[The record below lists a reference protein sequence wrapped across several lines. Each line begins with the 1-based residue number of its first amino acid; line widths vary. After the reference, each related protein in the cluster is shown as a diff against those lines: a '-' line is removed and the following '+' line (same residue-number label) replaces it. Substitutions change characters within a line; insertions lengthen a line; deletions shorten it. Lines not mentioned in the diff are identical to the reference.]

1 MGIYT
6 TTVKK
11 ICEDYA
17 GTTVTA
23 DYSNIDEVL
32 ASAIPHIFNA
42 DFPIF
47 DENYRYA
54 LCKKILM
61 HYFTREIAYE
71 TVGLWKLKLR
81 AKMNE
86 IMPYYN
92 QMYNSELL
100 LCGVDILN
108 DTDYT
113 RTGTNNKSS
122 NTSGNNTTTNINTN
136 KSMDAFS
143 DTPQGA
149 LTDVENLNY
158 LTNARQ
164 VDANGNSTSNGT
176 FNSTIG
182 DASQYAET
190 IRGKMN
196 STSYSKL
203 LTDFRKTFMNIDMDI
218 IEELKDLFFLIW
230 RWLYDWKIW
239 NA

>member
-1 MGIYT
+1 MALYT
-6 TTVKK
+6 MTLKS
-11 ICEDYA
+11 ICEDLS
-17 GTTVTA
+17 GTTVSA
-23 DYSNIDEVL
+23 DYSNIDSILEV
-32 ASAIPHIFNA
+32 AIPKLFSA

-54 LCKKILM
+54 LCKKIVM
-61 HYFTREIAYE
+61 HYFTREIGYE

-113 RTGTNNKSS
+113 RTGTNDKNS
-122 NTSGNNTTTNINTN
+122 NTSGSNSTSNISKS

-149 LTDVENLNY
+149 LTDVEDLTY

-164 VDANGNSTSNGT
+164 VNADDKNTTNGSY
-176 FNSTIG
+176 NSTIG
-182 DASQYAET
+182 DTTQYAET

-230 RWLYDWKIW
+230 R
-239 NA
+239 

>member
-1 MGIYT
+1 MAKYT
-6 TTVKK
+6 MTLKT
-11 ICEDYA
+11 ICEDLS
-17 GTTVTA
+17 GTIVSA
-23 DYSNIDEVL
+23 DYSNIDTIL
-32 ASAIPHIFNA
+32 SSAVPQLFNT

-54 LCKKILM
+54 LCKKIIM

-71 TVGLWKLKLR
+71 TLGLWKLKLR

-92 QMYNSELL
+92 QMYKSELL

-113 RTGTNNKSS
+113 RTGNNNRNQSQSQDNTNQTRNNSTNN
-122 NTSGNNTTTNINTN
+122 
-136 KSMDAFS
+136 DAFS
-143 DTPQGA
+143 DTPQGS
-149 LTDVENLNY
+149 LSGVQDLEY

-164 VDANGNSTSNGT
+164 VKNSSTNSSSGT

-182 DASQYAET
+182 DTSSYAET

-203 LTDFRKTFMNIDMDI
+203 LTDFRKTFMNIDLDI

-230 RWLYDWKIW
+230 E
-239 NA
+239 

>member
-1 MGIYT
+1 MATYT
-6 TTVKK
+6 MTVKK

-17 GTTVTA
+17 GTSVSA
-23 DYSNIDEVL
+23 DYSNIDSILEI
-32 ASAIPHIFNA
+32 AIPKIFSA

-54 LCKKILM
+54 LCKKIIM
-61 HYFTREIAYE
+61 HYFTREIGYE
-71 TVGLWKLKLR
+71 TLGLWKLKLR

-113 RTGTNNKSS
+113 RTGTNNKNT
-122 NTSGNNTTTNINTN
+122 NTSGNSITTNINNN

-143 DTPQGA
+143 DTPQGQ

-158 LTNARQ
+158 LTTARQ
-164 VDANGNSTSNGT
+164 VNDSSDATSNGT
-176 FNSTIG
+176 YNSTIG

-203 LTDFRKTFMNIDMDI
+203 LVDFRKTFMNIDMDI
-218 IEELKDLFFLIW
+218 IEELKDLFFLLW
-230 RWLYDWKIW
+230 R
-239 NA
+239 